1 MPGLFKKKKKKENK
15 EKIPEEQTVPPAED
29 MASETLIEENDIQN
43 ILGDVL
49 KTSGMDEITER
60 LDDIARKIDEIQSRI
75 ERHDSLI
82 SSMENE
88 INEMRNVNEEMQDNI
103 KRLLDV
109 YEVVSQKI
117 NPFVNMQGGST
128 GITEIS
134 EDTLVG
140 DELAGIVPVEQ
151 ETKAEIPRVLEQPPV
166 QQPVQ
171 QSAVMETRA
180 EIQQHREVS
189 RAMRK
194 ETERKPAAG
203 TPILTSIKKD
213 YYTIVLLMRWI
224 EFLFEHVKRD
234 KITLLLDYY
243 VDIGWISKEVK
254 SEIMAYARGEVQDV
268 IRYFPEEEIEA
279 EIETPD
285 GTIKA
290 PAPHIYKKVEDWRLS
305 AEDHL
310 KSLLFIMKI
319 AGVEVNK
326 DRLNSL
332 EQEIEKFKKS
342 LWEFH
347 GV

>member
-1 MPGLFKKKKKKENK
+1 MSGMFKKKKKKDKSKNTVTQQV
-15 EKIPEEQTVPPAED
+15 PVEEG
-29 MASETLIEENDIQN
+29 MSETLIEENDIQN

-49 KTSGMDEITER
+49 KGSGIDEISEK
-60 LDDIARKIDEIQSRI
+60 LDETTRKMDEIQSRL

-82 SSMENE
+82 SSVQNE
-88 INEMRNVNEEMQDNI
+88 ITEMRNLSEEMQDNI
-103 KRLLDV
+103 KRLLDI

-117 NPFVNMQGGST
+117 NPFVDMQGSKA
-128 GITEIS
+128 EPAIS
-134 EDTLVG
+134 EEPIIGESSTPDVVSI
-140 DELAGIVPVEQ
+140 EPVRQ
-151 ETKAEIPRVLEQPPV
+151 EIPRV
-166 QQPVQ
+166 
-171 QSAVMETRA
+171 METSERVEKKRSINERNVA
-180 EIQQHREVS
+180 ENTLIIGKDEN
-189 RAMRK
+189 K
-194 ETERKPAAG
+194 
-203 TPILTSIKKD
+203 PILTSIRKD
-213 YYTIVLLMRWI
+213 YYTVVLLMRWV
-224 EFLFEHVKRD
+224 EFLFERVKRD

-243 VDIGWISKEVK
+243 VDIGWISKTVK

-268 IRYFPEEEIEA
+268 SKYFPEEEIEA
-279 EIETPD
+279 EIETPE

-290 PAPHIYKKVEDWRLS
+290 HEPKVYKKVNDWRLS

>member
-1 MPGLFKKKKKKENK
+1 MAGLFKKKKK
-15 EKIPEEQTVPPAED
+15 EKKKKNQDTKDIRSITEDTDIVSAESEGL
-29 MASETLIEENDIQN
+29 SETIIGEGDIQS

-49 KTSGMDEITER
+49 KGTGIDDISEK
-60 LDDIARKIDEIQSRI
+60 LDDITRKLDEFQAKL

-82 SSMENE
+82 SSLQNEMNE
-88 INEMRNVNEEMQDNI
+88 IRKVNEEIQDNI
-103 KRLLDV
+103 KRLLDI

-117 NPFVNMQGGST
+117 NPFIDMNDKSERLPPEVESIIPVENQPQTPSEPAVYEETSIENMKAAPQKT
-128 GITEIS
+128 IQEHIS
-134 EDTLVG
+134 ER
-140 DELAGIVPVEQ
+140 EQ
-151 ETKAEIPRVLEQPPV
+151 EHTK
-166 QQPVQ
+166 
-171 QSAVMETRA
+171 SARP
-180 EIQQHREVS
+180 S
-189 RAMRK
+189 
-194 ETERKPAAG
+194 G
-203 TPILTSIKKD
+203 TPILKHIKKD

-224 EFLFEHVKRD
+224 EFLFERVKRD

-268 IRYFPEEEIEA
+268 TAYFPEEEIEA
-279 EIETPD
+279 EIETPG

-290 PAPHIYKKVEDWRLS
+290 PNPKLYKKVDDWRLS

-319 AGVEVNK
+319 AGMDVNK

-342 LWEFH
+342 LWEYH

>member
-1 MPGLFKKKKKKENK
+1 MAGLFKKKKKEKKE
-15 EKIPEEQTVPPAED
+15 EPETRSDVAVPETGV
-29 MASETLIEENDIQN
+29 SETLIEENDLQN
-43 ILGDVL
+43 ILGDVV
-49 KTSGMDEITER
+49 KNSGIDEVTEKI
-60 LDDIARKIDEIQSRI
+60 DDLARKLDEMQSRL

-82 SSMENE
+82 GSLENE
-88 INEMRNVNEEMQDNI
+88 LSEIRNVNEEMQDNI
-103 KRLLDV
+103 KRLLDI

-117 NPFVNMQGGST
+117 NPFINMGEKQ
-128 GITEIS
+128 EIS
-134 EDTLVG
+134 ADTVIPAPSAEQNIPVVKSMPDTPEPLKP
-140 DELAGIVPVEQ
+140 ESARQPESIESVPVRAHE
-151 ETKAEIPRVLEQPPV
+151 ERREYEEKPQPG
-166 QQPVQ
+166 
-171 QSAVMETRA
+171 
-180 EIQQHREVS
+180 
-189 RAMRK
+189 
-194 ETERKPAAG
+194 KPL
-203 TPILTSIKKD
+203 LTYIKKD
-213 YYTIVLLMRWI
+213 YYTVVLLMRWI

-268 IRYFPEEEIEA
+268 TKYFPDEEIEA
-279 EIETPD
+279 EIETPE

-290 PAPHIYKKVEDWRLS
+290 PEPKVYKKVDDWRLS

-319 AGVEVNK
+319 AGIEVNK

-342 LWEFH
+342 LWEYH

>member
-1 MPGLFKKKKKKENK
+1 MAGLFKKKKK
-15 EKIPEEQTVPPAED
+15 EKPEEQREAEKPI
-29 MASETLIEENDIQN
+29 APEEVEVSETLIEEGDLQS
-43 ILGDVL
+43 ILGDMMKNTGL
-49 KTSGMDEITER
+49 DEISER
-60 LDDIARKIDEIQSRI
+60 LEELTRKIDEIQARM

-82 SSMENE
+82 SSLENE
-88 INEMRNVNEEMQDNI
+88 ISEIRSVNEEMQDNI

-109 YEVVSQKI
+109 YEIVSQKI
-117 NPFVNMQGGST
+117 NPFIDMNGKNEAPSPET
-128 GITEIS
+128 
-134 EDTLVG
+134 
-140 DELAGIVPVEQ
+140 IVPAS
-151 ETKAEIPRVLEQPPV
+151 TF
-166 QQPVQ
+166 
-171 QSAVMETRA
+171 MEEMSPMEEKPQGRLIEVDKSTR
-180 EIQQHREVS
+180 EEY
-189 RAMRK
+189 
-194 ETERKPAAG
+194 TEKRNKDKRNKDNEFKKSG
-203 TPILTSIKKD
+203 PILREIKKD

-224 EFLFEHVKRD
+224 EFLFERVKRD

-268 IRYFPEEEIEA
+268 TKYFPEEEIEA
-279 EIETPD
+279 EIETPA
-285 GTIKA
+285 GTIKT
-290 PAPHIYKKVEDWRLS
+290 PEPKIYRRVDDWRLS

>member
-1 MPGLFKKKKKKENK
+1 MALFKKKKKKES
-15 EKIPEEQTVPPAED
+15 EPERAEAAPPAED

-43 ILGDVL
+43 ILGDVM
-49 KTSGMDEITER
+49 KSSGMDEITER
-60 LDDIARKIDEIQSRI
+60 LDDLSRKIDEFQARM

-82 SSMENE
+82 SSIENE
-88 INEMRNVNEEMQDNI
+88 LSEMRNVNEEIQDNI

-109 YEVVSQKI
+109 YEIVSQKI
-117 NPFVNMQGGST
+117 NPFVNMQEPTSAKELT
-128 GITEIS
+128 G
-134 EDTLVG
+134 DTLVG
-140 DELAGIVPVEQ
+140 EGIADVVSVPNTQ
-151 ETKAEIPRVLEQPPV
+151 EIPRVMEQTEPMQNKNMDIFQEITTSERHVEQAQVAP
-166 QQPVQ
+166 
-171 QSAVMETRA
+171 ME
-180 EIQQHREVS
+180 Q
-189 RAMRK
+189 RK
-194 ETERKPAAG
+194 KPG
-203 TPILTSIKKD
+203 TPILTHIRKD

-243 VDIGWISKEVK
+243 VDIGWISKGVK

-268 IRYFPEEEIEA
+268 TRYFPEEEIEA

-285 GTIKA
+285 GTIKT
-290 PAPHIYKKVEDWRLS
+290 PTPHIYRKVEDWRLS

-319 AGVEVNK
+319 AGEEVNK

>member
-1 MPGLFKKKKKKENK
+1 MSGLFKKKKKKENK
-15 EKIPEEQTVPPAED
+15 EKLPEQEAPVDEGL
-29 MASETLIEENDIQN
+29 SETLIEENDIQN

-49 KTSGMDEITER
+49 KSSGMDEITEK
-60 LDDIARKIDEIQSRI
+60 LDDITRKIDELQSRL

-88 INEMRNVNEEMQDNI
+88 ITEIRNVNEELQDNV
-103 KRLLDV
+103 KRLLDI

-117 NPFVNMQGGST
+117 NPFVNMQGGGT
-128 GITEIS
+128 GLSEIS
-134 EDTLVG
+134 ENTMVG
-140 DELAGIVPVEQ
+140 GEAFPEIVPVGAEKQ
-151 ETKAEIPRVLEQPPV
+151 EIPRV
-166 QQPVQ
+166 
-171 QSAVMETRA
+171 MEAPEPGEARQEMLTP
-180 EIQQHREVS
+180 
-189 RAMRK
+189 
-194 ETERKPAAG
+194 KPAPSRNTESSGKKGASM
-203 TPILTSIKKD
+203 PILTTIRKD

-224 EFLFEHVKRD
+224 EFLFERVKRD

-268 IRYFPEEEIEA
+268 TKYFPEEEIEA

>member
-1 MPGLFKKKKKKENK
+1 MAALFKKKIKKENAQAPV
-15 EKIPEEQTVPPAED
+15 ETPQTVMDEGV
-29 MASETLIEENDIQN
+29 SETIIEEKDLQG
-43 ILGDVL
+43 ILGDVM
-49 KTSGMDEITER
+49 KSSGIDEVSEKI
-60 LDDIARKIDEIQSRI
+60 DDLTRKLDEIQSRL

-82 SSMENE
+82 SSLQNE
-88 INEMRNVNEEMQDNI
+88 ISEMRNVNEEIQDNI

-109 YEVVSQKI
+109 YEVVSQNI
-117 NPFVNMQGGST
+117 NPFIDMSKGTVNENTVIQDIEPVAQEHKS
-128 GITEIS
+128 
-134 EDTLVG
+134 
-140 DELAGIVPVEQ
+140 VEQ
-151 ETKAEIPRVLEQPPV
+151 YRAPEPVIGVEQ
-166 QQPVQ
+166 
-171 QSAVMETRA
+171 
-180 EIQQHREVS
+180 
-189 RAMRK
+189 K
-194 ETERKPAAG
+194 ETESEKKPTAG
-203 TPILTSIKKD
+203 RPILTKIRKD

-224 EFLFEHVKRD
+224 EFLFERVKRD

-268 IRYFPEEEIEA
+268 TKYFPEEDIEA
-279 EIETPD
+279 EIETPA

-290 PAPHIYKKVEDWRLS
+290 PSEPKIYKKVEDWRLS

>member
-1 MPGLFKKKKKKENK
+1 MAGLFKKKKKEKKEETELPK
-15 EKIPEEQTVPPAED
+15 DVSVPETE
-29 MASETLIEENDIQN
+29 ASETLIEENDLQN
-43 ILGDVL
+43 ILGDVM
-49 KTSGMDEITER
+49 KNSGMDELTEKI
-60 LDDIARKIDEIQSRI
+60 DDLARKLDEIQNRL

-82 SSMENE
+82 GSLENE
-88 INEMRNVNEEMQDNI
+88 ISEIRNTNEEMQDNI

-109 YEVVSQKI
+109 YEIVSQKI
-117 NPFVNMQGGST
+117 NPFINMNDK
-128 GITEIS
+128 TEITP
-134 EDTLVG
+134 DTVIPG
-140 DELAGIVPVEQ
+140 GPEEESIPVVESVN
-151 ETKAEIPRVLEQPPV
+151 IPPAPPAPEPTEEVKRVTERTHPREEV
-166 QQPVQ
+166 KE
-171 QSAVMETRA
+171 MET
-180 EIQQHREVS
+180 QYNGRE
-189 RAMRK
+189 
-194 ETERKPAAG
+194 KPL
-203 TPILTSIKKD
+203 LTHIKKD

-268 IRYFPEEEIEA
+268 TKYFPEEEIEA
-279 EIETPD
+279 EIETPA
-285 GTIKA
+285 GTIKT
-290 PAPHIYKKVEDWRLS
+290 PEPKIYKKVDDWRLS

-319 AGVEVNK
+319 AGNDVNK

-342 LWEFH
+342 LWEYH

>member
-1 MPGLFKKKKKKENK
+1 MAGLFKKKKKEKKE
-15 EKIPEEQTVPPAED
+15 ESEIRSDIAVPETGE
-29 MASETLIEENDIQN
+29 SETLIEENDLQN
-43 ILGDVL
+43 ILGDVM
-49 KTSGMDEITER
+49 KNSGIDEVTEKI
-60 LDDIARKIDEIQSRI
+60 DDLARKLDEMQSRL

-82 SSMENE
+82 GSLENE
-88 INEMRNVNEEMQDNI
+88 LSEIRNVNEEMQDNI
-103 KRLLDV
+103 KRLLDI

-117 NPFVNMQGGST
+117 NPFINMGEKQE
-128 GITEIS
+128 ITPDTVIPAPAPSAEQKIPVVESVS
-134 EDTLVG
+134 EVAEPLKP
-140 DELAGIVPVEQ
+140 EPARQSESFESVPVRAHE
-151 ETKAEIPRVLEQPPV
+151 ERAVHAEKPQPG
-166 QQPVQ
+166 
-171 QSAVMETRA
+171 
-180 EIQQHREVS
+180 
-189 RAMRK
+189 
-194 ETERKPAAG
+194 KPL
-203 TPILTSIKKD
+203 LTYIKKD
-213 YYTIVLLMRWI
+213 YYTVVLLMRWI

-268 IRYFPEEEIEA
+268 TKYFPEEEIEA
-279 EIETPD
+279 EIETPA

-290 PAPHIYKKVEDWRLS
+290 PEPKVYKKVDDWRLS

-319 AGVEVNK
+319 AGIEVNK

-342 LWEFH
+342 LWEYH

>member
-1 MPGLFKKKKKKENK
+1 MAGLFKKKKK
-15 EKIPEEQTVPPAED
+15 EKKPSTEKANAELPPEIGGEGV
-29 MASETLIEENDIQN
+29 SETLIEEKDLQS
-43 ILGDVL
+43 ILGDMV
-49 KTSGMDEITER
+49 KTGGMDEVSEK
-60 LDDIARKIDEIQSRI
+60 LDDLTRKLDEIQSRM

-82 SSMENE
+82 SSLQNE
-88 INEMRNVNEEMQDNI
+88 ITEIRNVNEEMQDNI

-117 NPFVNMQGGST
+117 NPFIDMAGKKDE
-128 GITEIS
+128 ITEETIIP
-134 EDTLVG
+134 ETTLTPT
-140 DELAGIVPVEQ
+140 ES
-151 ETKAEIPRVLEQPPV
+151 KEIPQV
-166 QQPVQ
+166 
-171 QSAVMETRA
+171 
-180 EIQQHREVS
+180 I
-189 RAMRK
+189 
-194 ETERKPAAG
+194 ETETVKPAREDYFSPPGRGSEEASRLSPG
-203 TPILTSIKKD
+203 RPILTKIRKD
-213 YYTIVLLMRWI
+213 YYTIVLLMRWV
-224 EFLFEHVKRD
+224 EFLFERVKRD

-268 IRYFPEEEIEA
+268 TKYFPEEEIEA
-279 EIETPD
+279 EIETPA

-290 PAPHIYKKVEDWRLS
+290 PGPKIYKKVEDWRLS

>member
-1 MPGLFKKKKKKENK
+1 MAGLFKKKKKEKKKDTENNK
-15 EKIPEEQTVPPAED
+15 GELPSEIAGEGV
-29 MASETLIEENDIQN
+29 SETLVEEKDLQN
-43 ILGDVL
+43 ILGDVV
-49 KTSGMDEITER
+49 KGSGIDEVSEKI
-60 LDDIARKIDEIQSRI
+60 DDLTRKLDEIQSRL

-82 SSMENE
+82 GSLQNE
-88 INEMRNVNEEMQDNI
+88 ISEIRNTNEEMQDNI

-117 NPFVNMQGGST
+117 NPFIDMNSKK
-128 GITEIS
+128 EAIS
-134 EDTLVG
+134 EETIIP
-140 DELAGIVPVEQ
+140 ETTIVPGP
-151 ETKAEIPRVLEQPPV
+151 KNEIPAIFNEEPEKNYKEEYAPSRMV
-166 QQPVQ
+166 
-171 QSAVMETRA
+171 
-180 EIQQHREVS
+180 REEPQKNPS
-189 RAMRK
+189 P
-194 ETERKPAAG
+194 EG
-203 TPILTSIKKD
+203 PILTKIRKD
-213 YYTIVLLMRWI
+213 YYTVVLLMRWI

-268 IRYFPEEEIEA
+268 TKYFPEEEIEA
-279 EIETPD
+279 EIETPA
-285 GTIKA
+285 GTIKT
-290 PAPHIYKKVEDWRLS
+290 PGPKVYKKVEDWRLS

-347 GV
+347 RV

>member
-1 MPGLFKKKKKKENK
+1 MAALFKKKKKEKKE
-15 EKIPEEQTVPPAED
+15 EKHGTEETLPPELAGEGV
-29 MASETLIEENDIQN
+29 SETLIEEKDLQN
-43 ILGDVL
+43 ILGDVV
-49 KTSGMDEITER
+49 KGSGIDEVSEKI
-60 LDDIARKIDEIQSRI
+60 DDLTRKLDEIQSRL

-82 SSMENE
+82 SSLQNE
-88 INEMRNVNEEMQDNI
+88 ISEMRNVNEEMQDNI

-117 NPFVNMQGGST
+117 NPFIDMGGKKE
-128 GITEIS
+128 EIN
-134 EDTLVG
+134 EDTIIP
-140 DELAGIVPVEQ
+140 ETTIVPEP
-151 ETKAEIPRVLEQPPV
+151 KNEIPAVFKEETGKFEEEYVPP
-166 QQPVQ
+166 
-171 QSAVMETRA
+171 RA
-180 EIQQHREVS
+180 GREEEPKKLS
-189 RAMRK
+189 PGK
-194 ETERKPAAG
+194 
-203 TPILTSIKKD
+203 PILTHIRKD

-268 IRYFPEEEIEA
+268 TKYFPEEEIEA
-279 EIETPD
+279 EIETPA
-285 GTIKA
+285 GTIKT
-290 PAPHIYKKVEDWRLS
+290 PGPKIYKKVEDWRLS